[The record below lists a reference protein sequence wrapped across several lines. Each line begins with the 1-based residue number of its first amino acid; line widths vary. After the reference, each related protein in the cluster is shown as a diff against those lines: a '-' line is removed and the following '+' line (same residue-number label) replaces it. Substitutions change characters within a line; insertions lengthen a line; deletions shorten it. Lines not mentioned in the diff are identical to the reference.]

1 VSEGLHRAIERSLS
15 DRGRALRV
23 TGQRRVGGGSIHRAA
38 LLELADGG
46 QLFVKWNRRD
56 HLPMFET
63 EAAGLAAL
71 DRAGSLRVPSD
82 PVPGVSES
90 AAFLVMEA
98 IPTGT
103 PGDRR
108 AFFET
113 FGRRFAELHRATA
126 DAADAA
132 DAADRPARFGFQ
144 HDNFLGTTP
153 QPNPW
158 TDDWVDFFRQHRLGH
173 QLRLARRTGASDPQL
188 DQLGDRLLD
197 RLDDLLDLA
206 DEPGCLLHGD
216 LWSGNFLCDDSGE
229 PVLVDPA
236 ASVGHREADLAMTR
250 LFGGFDPA
258 FYDAY
263 DEAWPLPPGTERRD
277 AVYRLYHLLNHL
289 NLFGGG
295 YRGQCV
301 EVMRRLV

>member
-1 VSEGLHRAIERSLS
+1 MSEELHRAVERSLA
-15 DRGRALRV
+15 DRGRPVRV

-38 LLELADGG
+38 LLELGHDGR
-46 QLFVKWNRRD
+46 LFVKWNRRD

-71 DRAGSLRVPSD
+71 GAPGTLRVPSD
-82 PVPGVSES
+82 PVAGASDS
-90 AAFLVMEA
+90 IAFLVMEA
-98 IPTGT
+98 IPTGSPT
-103 PGDRR
+103 DRR
-108 AFFET
+108 RFFET

-132 DAADRPARFGFQ
+132 GRPGRFGFTA
-144 HDNFLGTTP
+144 DNFLGTTP

-158 TDDWVDFFRQHRLGH
+158 SDDWVEFFRQHRLGH
-173 QLRLARRTGASDPQL
+173 QLRLARESGASDPEL
-188 DQLGDRLLD
+188 DRLGDRLLE
-197 RLDDLLDLA
+197 RLDEILDLP

-216 LWSGNFLCDDSGE
+216 LWSGNFLCAGGGDGE
-229 PVLVDPA
+229 PVIVDPA
-236 ASVGHREADLAMTR
+236 AYIGHREADLAMTR

-258 FYDAY
+258 FYAAY
-263 DEAWPLPPGTERRD
+263 EETWPLPPGTERRD

-301 EVMRRLV
+301 EVLRRLT